1 MWDMYCISATI
12 HKWEMWPERP
22 INKWPTRVWQ
32 KKSNVRV
39 PAKNKRMTPSHQS
52 IISLFLLSHVS
63 LLFCYNHHHHHQK
76 QTQDQQTISI
86 HSSCLFFLMAVSGN
100 QSKCDKDQD
109 FPSLWEIFSRKRI
122 FWYWDF
128 YFTKSWLW
136 APQKKS

>member
-1 MWDMYCISATI
+1 MFIHMY
-12 HKWEMWPERP
+12 EMWPERP

-63 LLFCYNHHHHHQK
+63 LLFCYNHHHQK

-122 FWYWDF
+122 FWVLGLLF
-128 YFTKSWLW
+128 HEVMVMGPTKKVLIQRS
-136 APQKKS
+136 